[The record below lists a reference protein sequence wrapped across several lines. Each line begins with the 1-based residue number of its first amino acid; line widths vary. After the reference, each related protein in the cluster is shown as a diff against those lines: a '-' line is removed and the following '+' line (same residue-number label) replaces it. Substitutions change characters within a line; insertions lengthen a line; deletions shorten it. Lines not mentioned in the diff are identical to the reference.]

1 MQLSTQDFIKA
12 VLLKESLE
20 HSEAIRAALLPLY
33 ERHSNCSRV
42 NMLTVTMMLVAESKQ
57 KSLESCLEYITKN
70 FSKVISIVEEYGVK
84 LPEEEV
90 QLEQIVKAIAEEGEG
105 AAPAGDGGASDVPAN
120 VTAGIEPTTPR
131 IYRNKKRKEEDTDV
145 PVIARKSL

>member
-33 ERHSNCSRV
+33 EQHSNCSRV

-90 QLEQIVKAIAEEGEG
+90 QLEQIVKAIAEDGEG
-105 AAPAGDGGASDVPAN
+105 AAPAGGEGSAPTN
-120 VTAGIEPTTPR
+120 VTAGIDASTPR

>member
-33 ERHSNCSRV
+33 EQHSNCSRV

-105 AAPAGDGGASDVPAN
+105 AAPAGGEGSAPTN

>member
-20 HSEAIRAALLPLY
+20 HSEVIRAVLLPLY
-33 ERHSNCSRV
+33 EKHDCSRV
-42 NMLTVTMMLVAESKQ
+42 NMLTVTMMLVAEAKD
-57 KSLESCLEYITKN
+57 KSLDACLEYITKN
-70 FSKVISIVEEYGVK
+70 FSKVINIVEEYGVK

-105 AAPAGDGGASDVPAN
+105 GAPAGDGGTPPTN
-120 VTAGIEPTTPR
+120 VTAGIDAATPR
-131 IYRNKKRKEEDTDV
+131 IYRNKKRKDDVDTV
-145 PVIARKSL
+145 VITR